1 MPFAYACSI
10 GCIPRNCHVHC
21 SQPRLWI
28 LAPNLSF
35 ALFKNDIA
43 ILRDVGV
50 SPQKILFKVTEFTCN
65 SQVPKGSAG
74 GLATSNAGKARLR
87 IIGKG
92 CKVFYLALTLALIF
106 ALARLTR
113 VRTVW
118 KLVHTYHG
126 TTYPIQYG
134 HTMLGIVSLP
144 EVHHNAISVKLAA
157 ANYCLQIH
165 TSAKLTIFDLP

>member
-1 MPFAYACSI
+1 M
-10 GCIPRNCHVHC
+10 
-21 SQPRLWI
+21 
-28 LAPNLSF
+28 
-35 ALFKNDIA
+35 
-43 ILRDVGV
+43 
-50 SPQKILFKVTEFTCN
+50 SPQNILFKITEFTCN
-65 SQVPKGSAG
+65 SQVPKGSEG

-87 IIGKG
+87 IIGAG
-92 CKVFYLALTLALIF
+92 CKVFYVALTLALIF
-106 ALARLTR
+106 APARLTR

-157 ANYCLQIH
+157 ANHSTGIGRKAYCLQIN